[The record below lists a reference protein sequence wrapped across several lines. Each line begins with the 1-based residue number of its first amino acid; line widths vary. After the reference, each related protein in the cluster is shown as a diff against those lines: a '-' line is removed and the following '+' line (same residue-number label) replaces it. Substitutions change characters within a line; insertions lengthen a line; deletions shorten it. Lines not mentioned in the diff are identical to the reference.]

1 MAEKRRLTLV
11 HYIIYGAIMTTMVFV
26 FLGQEFIPG
35 AEASPDMTMN
45 LVMAG
50 SLVGAIAGGIFGKKK
65 LSETPKDES
74 SD

>member
-1 MAEKRRLTLV
+1 MAEKRKLTLA
-11 HYIIYGAIMTTMVFV
+11 HYIIYGAVMTTMVFV
-26 FLGQEFIPG
+26 FLGQKFIPG

-50 SLVGAIAGGIFGKKK
+50 ALVGAIGGGIFGKKK
-65 LSETPKDES
+65 QSEAPKEES